1 MCGLTGFLGEAAQ
14 RDDAENIALRMAKQ
28 IAHRG
33 PDDDGVWIDRDAG
46 IALAHRRLA
55 IIDLS
60 QAGHQPMVSASGR
73 YVAAYN
79 GEIYNFRQLR
89 SDLDRIGRA
98 PNWQGH
104 SDTEVMLAAMEA
116 WGVAEALTRFN
127 GMFALALWDRK
138 SAKLVLARDI
148 VGEKPLYYGTSGKNF
163 IFGSELK
170 ALSQF
175 PGFSSQIDRQA
186 LNLYI
191 RHNYVPSPLSI
202 WTDIRKLPPAHYLE
216 LEIGKQPVISPYW
229 SLRNVV
235 ARGAETQLA
244 NFDDASRQ
252 LEALL
257 SDAIGLRM
265 QADVP
270 LGAFLSGGVDS
281 SLIVA
286 LTQAQSST
294 PVKTFTIGYEDP
306 AYDEAP
312 HGAAVAKHLGTDHHE
327 WRITANDGLALVPS
341 LAQIWDEPFSD
352 SSQIPTMLVSKLTRG
367 HVTVSLSGDAGDE
380 LFGGYN
386 RYFLGARIWQASS
399 RLPGGVRQGL
409 QALANSAR
417 VGKLLGGVFAAHP
430 RLRSLM
436 IADRLPKIG
445 AVLAERDQMGLYR
458 RLVSHLDDPTQLLID
473 KTVVLSPA
481 FAESLQGHDIREKMM
496 FTDTLTYL
504 PDDILVKVDRAS
516 MAVSLESRVPFLDP
530 RVVEFAW
537 RLPLSAKISGGSGKS
552 ILRDI
557 LYRHVP
563 RELIER
569 PKMGFAVPI
578 DNWLRHE
585 LRDWAEALL
594 DRQRL
599 EEDGFFEA
607 GRVRAMWDDHLNGR
621 RRNHY
626 VLWDIL
632 MFQAWYEQNRSSVV
646 SRGNAPQRTALATA

>member
-1 MCGLTGFLGEAAQ
+1 MCGLTGFFGEAAS
-14 RDDAENIALRMAKQ
+14 RDDAEHIAREMARQ

-33 PDDDGVWIDRDAG
+33 PDDDGVWVNRTAG

-60 QAGHQPMVSASGR
+60 SAGHQPMASASGR
-73 YVAAYN
+73 YVVAYN
-79 GEIYNFRQLR
+79 GEIYNFQQLR
-89 SDLDRIGRA
+89 SELERA
-98 PNWQGH
+98 GLAPDWRGH
-104 SDTEVMLAAMEA
+104 SDTEVVLAAIEA
-116 WGVAEALTRFN
+116 WGVPKALARFN
-127 GMFALALWDRK
+127 GMFALSLWDR
-138 SAKLVLARDI
+138 SQAKLILARDI
-148 VGEKPLYYGTSGKNF
+148 VGEKPLYYGTSGANF

-170 ALSQF
+170 ALTRF
-175 PGFSSQIDRQA
+175 PGFSSEINRRA
-186 LNLYI
+186 LNLYL
-191 RHNYVPSPLSI
+191 RHNYIPAPHSI
-202 WTDIRKLPPAHYLE
+202 WTDIKKLQPGHYLE
-216 LEIGKQPVISPYW
+216 IESGKQPVVTAYW
-229 SLRNVV
+229 SLEDVV
-235 ARGAETQLA
+235 ARGSTDQLDD
-244 NFDDASRQ
+244 FDEASQQ

-257 SDAIGLRM
+257 ADAIGLRM

-286 LTQAQSST
+286 LTQAQSSR

-312 HGAAVAKHLGTDHHE
+312 HGAAVARHLGTDHHE
-327 WRITANDGLALVPS
+327 WRITAKDGLELVPS
-341 LAQIWDEPFSD
+341 LARIWDEPFSD

-386 RYFLGARIWQASS
+386 RYFLGARIWNASS
-399 RLPGGVRQGL
+399 RIPLPLRRGL
-409 QALANSAR
+409 QGLANSPSVGR
-417 VGKLLGGVFAAHP
+417 VAGTAFAMHP

-436 IADRLPKIG
+436 IADRLPKVG
-445 AVLAERDQMGLYR
+445 AVLAERDQMALYR
-458 RLVSHLDDPTQLLID
+458 RLVSHLDDPTQLLLD
-473 KTVVLSPA
+473 KTIVPSPA
-481 FAESLQGHDIREKMM
+481 FAEGLSGRDFREQMM

-530 RVVEFAW
+530 RVIDFAW
-537 RLPLSAKISGGSGKS
+537 RLPMSAKISGGRGKS

-578 DNWLRHE
+578 DSWLRRE
-585 LRDWAEALL
+585 LRDWAEDML
-594 DRQRL
+594 DRRRL

-607 GRVRAMWDDHLNGR
+607 AKVRALWDDHLTGR
-621 RRNHY
+621 RRTHY

-632 MFQAWYEQNRSSVV
+632 MFQAWHEENRASVTP
-646 SRGNAPQRTALATA
+646 SARADDYPRRAMA